1 MGVKMSLRNTQTNLR
16 SLVLLLSVALI
27 SLTISG
33 SVAAQTLEQ
42 KLDEYLKAAENV
54 MHFSGTALV
63 AKSGKV
69 LFSKGYGMA
78 DIGKEVP
85 NEPATRYL
93 IGSVT
98 KQFTATLIMQ
108 LAAEKKLSIEDPITK
123 YLTDFPKATGDKVT
137 IRHLLTHTSGVPS
150 YTDDGDLMEKRE
162 IGATPQEI
170 VATFK
175 NLPLQF
181 EPGTDFR
188 YSNSGYFLLGLI
200 IEEVTGQPYDQ
211 YLHTRILQP
220 IGMNN
225 TGYMDYG
232 VKMLATGYKLDSAK
246 VCPAVKDHTSLP
258 FAAGGLYST
267 VGDLFLWDQALYGER
282 VLSQELLKQMWTPN
296 LSMYGFGWV
305 IDSLYGHKRIW
316 HNGQI
321 DGFVSDFQR
330 LVDDSICI
338 VFLSNNESIPEGQI
352 TTGLAAIALGQPYSL
367 PVRKTPA
374 KVDPTDLADYVGA
387 YQIGP
392 DTYRLITR
400 QGDSLLSQRTGGA
413 QRLIYPESKDKFFY
427 DFDNS
432 ATLDFIRDSAGEVV
446 EHQITQN
453 GTTTSAAKLHG
464 PLADSLLEV
473 AAVKSVD
480 STVFDALVGS
490 YQLAPGFV
498 LEIRR
503 RGTQFFS
510 QATGQEEVEIF
521 ARSEAEYFLKLVD
534 AQLTFVKDQAGKIT
548 SLVLRQGG
556 REIPAPKIR

>member
-1 MGVKMSLRNTQTNLR
+1 MSFRNTRTNFPG
-16 SLVLLLSVALI
+16 LVLLLSVTLI
-27 SLTISG
+27 WLSIAGPAT
-33 SVAAQTLEQ
+33 AQTLEQ
-42 KLDEYLKAAENV
+42 RLDEYLKAAENV

-78 DIGKEVP
+78 DIGKKTP
-85 NEPATRYL
+85 NAPATRFL

-108 LAAEKKLSIEDPITK
+108 LAEEKKLSIEDPITK

-137 IRHLLTHTSGVPS
+137 IRHLLTHTSGLPS
-150 YTDDGDLMEKRE
+150 YTDNGDLMKKRE
-162 IGATPQEI
+162 IGAPPQE
-170 VATFK
+170 VVSSFK
-175 NLPLQF
+175 DLPLQF
-181 EPGTDFR
+181 EPGTTFR

-200 IEEVTGQPYDQ
+200 IEKITDQPYAEN
-211 YLHTRILQP
+211 LHKRILGP

-232 VKMLATGYKLDSAK
+232 VKMLATGYRLDSAK
-246 VCPAVKDHTSLP
+246 VRPAVKDHPSLP

-282 VLSQELLKQMWTPN
+282 VLSRELLKQMWTPS

-316 HNGQI
+316 HSGQI
-321 DGFVSDFQR
+321 DGFMSDFQR
-330 LVDDSICI
+330 FVDDSTCI
-338 VFLSNNESIPEGQI
+338 VLLSNNESILEGQI
-352 TTGLAAIALGQPYSL
+352 TTSLAAIALGQPYSL

-374 KVDPTDLADYVGA
+374 KIDPTVFADYIGA

-392 DTYRLITR
+392 ATYRLITR
-400 QGDSLLSQRTGGA
+400 RGDSLFSQRTGGA
-413 QRLIYPESKDKFFY
+413 QRLIYPESKDKYFY

-432 ATLDFIRDSAGEVV
+432 TTLDFIRDSAGNVV
-446 EHQITQN
+446 EHRITQI
-453 GTTTSAAKLHG
+453 GTTTSAAKLYG

-521 ARSEAEYFLKLVD
+521 ARSETEYFLRVVD
-534 AQLTFVKDQAGKIT
+534 AQLTFVRDQAGKIT
-548 SLVLRQGG
+548 SLVLHQGG
-556 REIPAPKIR
+556 REIPAPKTK